1 MSRAQLDRAGRG
13 LAVCCRGEQ
22 QQKDIRKAAYETVCR
37 LADALD
43 CTPEDVVNIYYKNE
57 AIWPIIYRK
66 ILLKIHRNATIIKE
80 HDQGG

>member
-1 MSRAQLDRAGRG
+1 MQTQLDRAGRG

-22 QQKDIRKAAYETVCR
+22 QQKDIRKAAYETVCC
-37 LADALD
+37 LADALH
-43 CTPEDVVNIYYKNE
+43 CTPEDVVNIYYKND

-66 ILLKIHRNATIIKE
+66 ILLKIHRNATIIKK